1 MVRSV
6 LAMAALVLV
15 LAGCQRADP
24 LARART
30 DCAND
35 ALPASAQANA
45 CSALIEGGD
54 LAGADRANALANSGS
69 AHARGGDTRS
79 ALQDFAAALALDD
92 SNPRAL
98 EGRANI
104 LIRSGQFD
112 AAEPLVERLVAGG
125 AGARAHLMQGQIAA
139 GRGDYQAAVE
149 AFDAALSEDAHNAVA
164 LAGRA
169 RMKEALGDNDGA
181 MADFDAAIGIDA
193 ELADARA
200 GRCWLAIQQTHDPSN
215 DGRARQD
222 AEAAIAAAP
231 RDFNAQTCLGI
242 LALRAHEWP
251 VAKQAFDVA
260 VEVRPGDP
268 LALFGRGVARRRA
281 GDGPGLTDMNQAR
294 DFDHHIGER
303 FDQLGVATY

>member
-1 MVRSV
+1 MVRTG
-6 LAMAALVLV
+6 LALAALILV

-45 CSALIEGGD
+45 CGALIDGGN
-54 LAGADRANALANSGS
+54 LTGADRANALANSGA
-69 AHARGGDTRS
+69 AHARAGDTRS
-79 ALQDFAAALALDD
+79 ALQDYAAALAIDD
-92 SNPRAL
+92 SNNRAL

-112 AAEPLVERLVAGG
+112 AAEPLVERLVASGGG
-125 AGARAHLMQGQIAA
+125 AGAHLMQGQIAA

-169 RMKEALGDNDGA
+169 RMKEALNDNDGA

-193 ELADARA
+193 NLADARA
-200 GRCWLAIQQTHDPSN
+200 GRCWLAIQQSRDPSN
-215 DGRARQD
+215 DTRARQD
-222 AEAAIAAAP
+222 AEAAVAAAP
-231 RDFNAQTCLGI
+231 RDFNAQSCLGI
-242 LALRAHEWP
+242 LALRSHEWP

-260 VEVRPGDP
+260 VAARPGDP
-268 LALFGRGVARRRA
+268 LALFGRGVARRRG
-281 GDGPGLTDMNQAR
+281 GDGAGLTDMNQAR

>member
-1 MVRSV
+1 MVRSCIV
-6 LAMAALVLV
+6 GAALVLA

-30 DCAND
+30 DCANN

-45 CSALIEGGD
+45 CGALIEGGN
-54 LAGADRANALANSGS
+54 LTGADRANALANSGV
-69 AHARGGDTRS
+69 AHARAGDTRS
-79 ALQDFAAALALDD
+79 ALQDFAAALAIDD
-92 SNPRAL
+92 SNGRAL
-98 EGRANI
+98 EGRASI

-125 AGARAHLMQGQIAA
+125 AGGRAHLMQGEIAA

-149 AFDAALSEDAHNAVA
+149 AFDAALSEDGHNAVA

-169 RMKEALGDNDGA
+169 RMKVALEDNDGA
-181 MADFDAAIGIDA
+181 MADFDSAVSIDPN
-193 ELADARA
+193 LADARA
-200 GRCWLAIQQTHDPSN
+200 GRCWLAIQQTRDPTN
-215 DGRARQD
+215 DGRARED
-222 AEAAIAAAP
+222 AEAAVAAAP

-260 VEVRPGDP
+260 LEVRPGDP

-294 DFDHHIGER
+294 DFDRHIGER

>member
-1 MVRSV
+1 MLRSCIV
-6 LAMAALVLV
+6 VVALVLALV
-15 LAGCQRADP
+15 GCQRADP
-24 LARART
+24 LARARA

-45 CSALIEGGD
+45 CGALIEGGD
-54 LAGADRANALANSGS
+54 LTGADRASALANSGA
-69 AHARGGDTRS
+69 AHARAGDTRS
-79 ALQDFAAALALDD
+79 ALRDFAAALAVDD
-92 SNPRAL
+92 SNSRAL

-125 AGARAHLMQGQIAA
+125 GGAHAHLMQGEIAA

-149 AFDAALSEDAHNAVA
+149 AFDAALSEDGHNAVA

-169 RMKEALGDNDGA
+169 RMKVALEDNDGA
-181 MADFDAAIGIDA
+181 MTDFDSAIGIDPH
-193 ELADARA
+193 LADARA
-200 GRCWLAIQQTHDPSN
+200 GRCWLALRLNRDPAN
-215 DGRARQD
+215 DGRARED
-222 AEAAIAAAP
+222 AEAAVNLAP

-242 LALRAHEWP
+242 LQLRAHQWDG
-251 VAKQAFDVA
+251 AKAAFDAAVA
-260 VEVRPGDP
+260 IRPGDP
-268 LALFGRGVARRRA
+268 LALFGRGVARRRG
-281 GDGPGLTDMNQAR
+281 GDGAGLTDMNQAR